1 MFYEQAADREGYLAF
16 SRRTPTGASEFDP
29 APHFHNSI
37 EFYICESGEYCVRV
51 GGEEIILHAG
61 EIIFVDRYTPHNAK
75 SVCTDTPTVVYC
87 VIASAA
93 YLSGIQWLTDSTLP
107 VLTEKK
113 EGIES
118 IIELVSMAYGQSDRM
133 DSDMKRGFVGF
144 LLGMMKNHCGTVPRV
159 TEKGTQM
166 MVEVMRY
173 IDEHLSEDITLEGL
187 SKRYGY
193 EKTYFSRVF
202 NRLLG
207 MSLREYLNRRRITAA
222 LRMAQKNPELPAYK
236 IFESCGFCSANTY
249 YRALK
254 RYRNEK
260 HNF

>member
-1 MFYEQAADREGYLAF
+1 MFYELAADREGYLAF
-16 SRRTPTGASEFDP
+16 SRRTPKGASEYDP

-37 EFYICESGEYCVRV
+37 EFYICEAGEYCVRV
-51 GGEEIILHAG
+51 GGEEIILCEG
-61 EIIFVDRYTPHNAK
+61 EIVFVDRYTPHNAK
-75 SVCTDTPTVVYC
+75 SLRTDGNTVVYC

-107 VLTEKK
+107 VLTKKK
-113 EGIES
+113 EGIDR
-118 IIELVSMAYGQSDRM
+118 IIGLVSMAYGQSEQM
-133 DSDMKRGFVGF
+133 DSDMKRGFVAF

-173 IDEHLSEDITLEGL
+173 IDEHLSEEITLEGL
-187 SKRYGY
+187 SRRYGY

-222 LRMAQKNPELPAYK
+222 LRMEEKNPELPAYK
-236 IFESCGFCSANTY
+236 ICESCGFGSTNTY

-254 RYRNEK
+254 RYGSEK